1 MSLKATYS
9 EFDLG
14 HILKAFSLQIFQCSH
29 LIIQC
34 RVKMKGGVMHDPSSI
49 QNQFVKET
57 VCRIQFAILLCQ
69 RFMGLLPIVK
79 VCDVKEV
86 FLHQFLF
93 SV

>member
-1 MSLKATYS
+1 MLASYHTVQS
-9 EFDLG
+9 EDEEGCNAWSFK
-14 HILKAFSLQIFQCSH
+14 HFT
-29 LIIQC
+29 
-34 RVKMKGGVMHDPSSI
+34 V

-57 VCRIQFAILLCQ
+57 VCRIQFAILLWQ